1 MWGFGMKG
9 ELSLCVSGS
18 GLELCLWSSHLSL
31 LPCCCLGRL
40 SVKHT
45 RTLQLDEDVLC
56 VSYSPNQK
64 LLAVS
69 LLDCTVKVFYV
80 DTLKV
85 QWFWLGIIFL
95 CDLGIWDDL
104 MWLFCFSQ
112 FLLCYPF
119 LLSLRCLFFS
129 SGRQKGSG
137 SGWEE
142 KLIRILCEKRIY
154 FQYKGKKLDNTQ
166 QLSIFLKIVYQK
178 NLRVLETPIVLQ
190 SLSVLFKTSTSSHV
204 QKICRQKSLSC
215 HSQQLQVLLMGPIP
229 KVSGLHWPQNNCLR
243 DTVWADSEV

>member
-1 MWGFGMKG
+1 MKG
-9 ELSLCVSGS
+9 ELSLCASGS

-85 QWFWLGIIFL
+85 QWFWLGIVFL
-95 CDLGIWDDL
+95 FDLGIWDDL

-119 LLSLRCLFFS
+119 LLSLRCLFS
-129 SGRQKGSG
+129 SERQKGSG

-154 FQYKGKKLDNTQ
+154 FQYKEKKWTIPSN
-166 QLSIFLKIVYQK
+166 SIFLKIVYQN
-178 NLRVLETPIVLQ
+178 NLRVLETPVVLQ
-190 SLSVLFKTSTSSHV
+190 SLSFCLKQALVHMFRRSVDRNPCPVIANSFKF
-204 QKICRQKSLSC
+204 C
-215 HSQQLQVLLMGPIP
+215 
-229 KVSGLHWPQNNCLR
+229 
-243 DTVWADSEV
+243 